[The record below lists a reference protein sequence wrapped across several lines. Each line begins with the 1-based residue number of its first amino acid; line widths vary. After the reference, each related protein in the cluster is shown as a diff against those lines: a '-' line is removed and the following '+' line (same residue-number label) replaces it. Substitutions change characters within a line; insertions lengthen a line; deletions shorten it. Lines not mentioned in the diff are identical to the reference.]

1 MSVHSLSQIAWTIS
15 QAQHLVV
22 MTGAGMSVSSG
33 IPAFRDRVRAL
44 WSEFDPME
52 VASLS
57 GYEADPEKVWS
68 WHRQMKE
75 TIAAA
80 KPNPGHLA
88 IAELASLLPNCRCT
102 VITQN
107 IDGLHTAAG
116 CQDVIELH
124 SNVSR
129 LRCHARCGYSMVWDE
144 ATDDLR
150 NCPSCGAAVRPN
162 VVWFEESLSDSE
174 VGRAQQ
180 ATADC
185 DVFIVAG
192 TSSLVQPAASLPRLA
207 KIKGALLVEI
217 NPEETRLSGEANIV
231 LRGVGEEVF
240 PLLLEQLRKRV

>member
-22 MTGAGMSVSSG
+22 MTGAGMSVGSG

-80 KPNPGHLA
+80 KPNLGHLA
-88 IAELASLLPNCRCT
+88 IAELASLLPNCHCT

-107 IDGLHTAAG
+107 IDGLHTVAG

-124 SNVSR
+124 GNVSR
-129 LRCHARCGYSMVWDE
+129 LRCHARCGYTTAWNE
-144 ATDDLR
+144 LTDALR
-150 NCPSCGAAVRPN
+150 NCPSCGAPTRPD
-162 VVWFEESLSDSE
+162 VVWFQETLSDIE

-180 ATADC
+180 ATAAC

-192 TSSLVQPAASLPRLA
+192 TTALVQPAASLPRLA
-207 KIKGALLVEI
+207 KIKDALLVEV
-217 NPEETRLSGEANIV
+217 NPEETRLSGEADIV
-231 LRGVGEEVF
+231 LRGAGEEIF
-240 PLLLEQLRKRV
+240 PLLLEQVRERV

>member
-116 CQDVIELH
+116 
-124 SNVSR
+124 
-129 LRCHARCGYSMVWDE
+129 
-144 ATDDLR
+144 
-150 NCPSCGAAVRPN
+150 
-162 VVWFEESLSDSE
+162 
-174 VGRAQQ
+174 
-180 ATADC
+180 
-185 DVFIVAG
+185 
-192 TSSLVQPAASLPRLA
+192 
-207 KIKGALLVEI
+207 
-217 NPEETRLSGEANIV
+217 
-231 LRGVGEEVF
+231 
-240 PLLLEQLRKRV
+240 